1 MVKILSLILALTVV
15 VGPTSAQARKVYLNG
30 VDISAVRGQTF
41 KQATVAIDSNGDIR
55 IDAPGYKVEV
65 VDQNQGDKKP
75 PQSTPVTVA
84 NDRGGPNPLLTKRYY
99 LVSQPSPEG
108 RAQYDFKLTVNG
120 VMRKKIAA
128 GTPQVIMEISS
139 WLQVGENEI
148 VVVAS
153 KNLEGGQK
161 STAASDQSRIV
172 IGTGGE
178 EAKIVK
184 IDRILASMQVD
195 ASTTSNQHKR
205 FVITAQ

>member
-1 MVKILSLILALTVV
+1 MVKNLSLILALMVLLGT
-15 VGPTSAQARKVYLNG
+15 TAAQARKVYLNG

-65 VDQNQGDKKP
+65 VDQNQAEKKP
-75 PQSTPVTVA
+75 AKPIPA
-84 NDRGGPNPLLTKRYY
+84 AAADDRGGPNPLLTKRYY
-99 LVSQPSPEG
+99 LVTQPSQDG
-108 RAQYDFKLTVNG
+108 RAQYDFELTVNG
-120 VMRKKIAA
+120 TARKKIRA

-148 VVVAS
+148 VIAAN
-153 KNLEGGQK
+153 KNLDGGQK
-161 STAASDQSRIV
+161 STSASDQARIM

-184 IDRILASMQVD
+184 IDRILVSLRVD
-195 ASTTSNQHKR
+195 ATTTSNQHKR
-205 FVITAQ
+205 FVMKAK